1 MLKYVFFD
9 MDGTLLPM
17 DLQQFIAAYF
27 SSLSKY
33 LLPYGY
39 KKSELVEAMWQ
50 GTLAMT
56 NNDGKRS
63 NCDVFWDKMRS
74 VLGKDA
80 RADEDIMNKYYV
92 TSFDEVRAVCGFDPL
107 VAPTVK
113 ALKDL
118 GLKLVL
124 ASNPFFPE
132 IGQRARLK
140 WTGAD
145 PEDFSLFTSYELMHF
160 SKPNPRYY
168 EEILSILGA
177 SPDECLMAGNDVAE
191 DMVARTLGIDVFLLP
206 ACLINRS
213 GEDIS
218 RYPHGDFGDLLDY
231 VKSKL
236 GGSREDRT

>member
-17 DLQQFIAAYF
+17 KLEEFVAAYF

-33 LLPYGY
+33 LAPHGY
-39 KKSELVEAMWQ
+39 KKEQLVSAMWQ
-50 GTLAMT
+50 GTVAMT
-56 NNDGKRS
+56 LNDGSRT
-63 NCDVFWDKMRS
+63 NDEAFWQVMQGVFGDK
-74 VLGKDA
+74 A
-80 RADEDIMNKYYV
+80 REDECIMNEYYL
-92 TSFDEVRAVCGFDPL
+92 SAFDEVRAACGFDPT

-113 ALKDL
+113 ALKNM
-118 GLKLVL
+118 GLRLIL

-132 IGQRARLK
+132 IGQKARLK

-145 PEDFSLFTSYELMHF
+145 PADFDLFTSYELMHF

-177 SPDECLMAGNDVAE
+177 KPDECLMVGNDVGE
-191 DMVARTLGIDVFLLP
+191 DMVASTLGIDVFLLP
-206 ACLINRS
+206 ACLINKN

-218 RYPHGDFGDLLDY
+218 RYPNGDFGDLIEY
-231 VKSKL
+231 VKNKL
-236 GGSREDRT
+236 R

>member
-17 DLQQFIAAYF
+17 DLEQFIAAYF

-33 LLPYGY
+33 LAPYGY
-39 KKSELVEAMWQ
+39 KKQELVSAMWK
-50 GTLAMT
+50 GTVAMT
-56 NNDGKRS
+56 QNDGSKRNS
-63 NCDVFWDKMRS
+63 EAFWLEMESVFGAK
-74 VLGKDA
+74 V
-80 RADEDIMNKYYV
+80 RADEKIMDKYYV
-92 TSFDEVRAVCGFDPL
+92 TAFDEVRAVCGFDPL

-113 ALKDL
+113 ALKEM

-145 PEDFSLFTSYELMHF
+145 PNDFDLFTSYELMHF

-168 EEILSILGA
+168 EEILSILDA
-177 SPDECLMAGNDVAE
+177 SPEECLMVGNDVGE
-191 DMVARTLGIDVFLLP
+191 DMIARALNIDVFLIP
-206 ACLINRS
+206 ACLININK
-213 GEDIS
+213 EDVS
-218 RYPHGDFGDLLDY
+218 RYPRGDFNDLIDY
-231 VKSKL
+231 VKAKL
-236 GGSREDRT
+236 C